1 MRKARA
7 VLCHA
12 LLALSLC
19 CALFGAASC
28 AKKGVARSGVSVGVN
43 RSIKSAPV
51 ILADSLG
58 LFNAEGLDVSV
69 GVEGSAVALMDGLY
83 SGAYDLV
90 SVPEFQAVAHSF
102 ERRDY
107 RIVAVLNRNQS
118 RSMVLDGRSV
128 DRAAGL
134 AGKRV
139 GLAENSA
146 AEYTLYRVL
155 LFNGIDER
163 SVSVEYY
170 KPADLP
176 QALANGEVDAIVAWE
191 PFSSEA
197 ARALNG
203 DAVIEDAHYGRDMY
217 WLLVTR
223 LDVIEKK
230 PEALSRFLLSLDRA
244 ITGLNGNTDA
254 SLRLVANE
262 LSLSEESL
270 HAEWKSYIFYLEL
283 PQSLLLAMEQEARWY
298 ADFLERT
305 IDVPD
310 YLGLIDQSIMTRS
323 LPKRVSI
330 VSAGEIDA
338 P

>member
-1 MRKARA
+1 MRRTHA
-7 VLCHA
+7 VLRYA
-12 LLALSLC
+12 LLAASLGC
-19 CALFGAASC
+19 SMLVASSC
-28 AKKGVARSGVSVGVN
+28 AKKSVERVSFSVGVN

-58 LFNAEGLDVSV
+58 LFDSEGLDVSV
-69 GVEGSAVALMDGLY
+69 GVEGSAVALMDGLT
-83 SGAYDLV
+83 SGTYDLV
-90 SVPEFQAVAHSF
+90 SVPEYQAVAYSF
-102 ERRDY
+102 GRNDY

-118 RSMVLDGRSV
+118 RSMILDGRSV
-128 DRAAGL
+128 DRAAAL
-134 AGKRV
+134 SGKRV

-163 SVSVEYY
+163 SVSVVYY

-176 QALANGEVDAIVAWE
+176 QALASGEVDAIVAWE

-217 WLLVTR
+217 WLLVAR
-223 LDVIEKK
+223 ADVAERK
-230 PEALSRFLLSLDRA
+230 PEALSRFLVSLDRA
-244 ITGLNGNTDA
+244 IAGLNGNTDA

-270 HAEWKSYIFYLEL
+270 HAEWDSYIFYLEL

-298 ADFLERT
+298 AEYSGNAT
-305 IDVPD
+305 IVPD
-310 YLGLIDQSIMTRS
+310 YLEFIDQSIMTRS
-323 LPKRVSI
+323 LPKRISI
-330 VSAGEIDA
+330 VNAGGIDA